1 MSKPICLFIGRFQP
15 YHIGHHMVIKGMTK
29 VCRKVIIGIGSSDK
43 SGSKLNPYTAQER
56 KEMIQ
61 QALQD
66 EDIIPL
72 FDVEFIN
79 LPDHPDD
86 DVWAQQVL
94 EHAKQV
100 DMIWTGDPAVK
111 KCFEGKIEIKEI
123 KEVPGISSTSIR
135 EMIKKGDLD
144 WKTKVPASVVKAVQD
159 LGTDRM

>member
-1 MSKPICLFIGRFQP
+1 
-15 YHIGHHMVIKGMTK
+15 MVIKGMTK
-29 VCRKVIIGIGSSDK
+29 VCRKVIIGIGSADK
-43 SGSKLNPYTAQER
+43 SGTKDNPYMAQER

-86 DVWAQQVL
+86 SVWAQQVF
-94 EHAKQV
+94 EQTKYI
-100 DMIWTGDPAVK
+100 DMVWTGDPAVK
-111 KCFEGKIEIKEI
+111 KCFEGKVEIKEI
-123 KEVPGISSTSIR
+123 REVPGISSTGIR
-135 EMIKKGDLD
+135 EMIRKGNLD

-159 LGTDRM
+159 LGIERI